1 MNNVQRDNIGTDVMI
16 VHQHPLMRRAI
27 AMALTIDPSLR
38 VVGSTGFG
46 MLGIGLAQQHRP
58 DVIIIVAT
66 NIAADNL
73 ELVAALKR
81 ANPNATILA
90 MLPEDDLVGASALRA
105 AGVTSFIDSYALPGE
120 ILAAVQANS
129 RGDDPLYAPR
139 YVVAPVGL
147 PVELG
152 AGDVNILE
160 LVAEGLVDA
169 EIARRLY
176 VSCRTVQ
183 SHLARLRSQT
193 GCQNRAQLIVWF
205 AQRFAVT
212 LPN

>member
-1 MNNVQRDNIGTDVMI
+1 MNRNRQANLGTDVMI

-27 AMALTIDPSLR
+27 AMALATDPTLR

-46 MLGIGLAQQHRP
+46 ALGVGIAQQHCP
-58 DVIIIVAT
+58 DVIIIEAT

-73 ELVAALKR
+73 ALVSAMKR
-81 ANPNATILA
+81 AIPGATILA
-90 MLPEDDLVGASALRA
+90 LLPDDDLIGSGALRA

-120 ILAAVQANS
+120 ILAAVQANTA
-129 RGDDPLYAPR
+129 GEDPLYAPR
-139 YVVAPVGL
+139 YVMEPMGR
-147 PVELG
+147 PVELDE
-152 AGDVNILE
+152 GDVNILE

-183 SHLARLRSQT
+183 SHLARLRAET
-193 GCQNRAQLIVWF
+193 GCRNRAQLIVWF

>member
-1 MNNVQRDNIGTDVMI
+1 MKTQQQANTGTDVMI
-16 VHQHPLMRRAI
+16 VHQHPMMRRAI
-27 AMALTIDPSLR
+27 AMALATDPSLR

-46 MLGIGLAQQHRP
+46 ILGIGIAQQHRP
-58 DVIIIVAT
+58 DVVIIEAT

-81 ANPNATILA
+81 ANPPATILA
-90 MLPEDDLVGASALRA
+90 MLPEDDLVGAGALRA

-120 ILAAVQANS
+120 ILAAVQSNS
-129 RGDDPLYAPR
+129 TDGEPLYAPR
-139 YVVAPVGL
+139 YVMAPVGL
-147 PVELG
+147 SVELDE
-152 AGDVNILE
+152 GDVNILE